1 MVRVEW
7 QYYQTKNIARSSH
20 FIPGPYFIPCPQS
33 VVRSPQ
39 SAVRPRFTVRSRS
52 ETLYPAALRTYNAA
66 RLQQKHTYQW
76 KNIQIISLKTSR
88 LWYRQA
94 FDCCWRNISPRDGST
109 KTCNTP
115 SLQDD
120 RRLVCSRATSGFTPP
135 PVTVIFGLFSF
146 FVFLD
151 YENQKTIFIS
161 DFIIIDTVSRSF
173 VTNEK
178 LCQVWIFNKLESME

>member
-1 MVRVEW
+1 M
-7 QYYQTKNIARSSH
+7 
-20 FIPGPYFIPCPQS
+20 
-33 VVRSPQ
+33 VRSPQ
-39 SAVRPRFTVRSRS
+39 SGLGLQFAADLKRSTRLRCVRIMLQGYNRSILIS
-52 ETLYPAALRTYNAA
+52 EKTF
-66 RLQQKHTYQW
+66 RLFRW
-76 KNIQIISLKTSR
+76 KR
-88 LWYRQA
+88 LGYDTGRR
-94 FDCCWRNISPRDGST
+94 WRNISPRDGST